1 MAEDHDINGS
11 GNGNG
16 KISYTIRELLNELKV
31 LVNAI
36 DQKLD
41 NKAERSVVDGLE
53 KRVVTIEVQRT
64 AEGAWGN
71 QLISEFRDLQKAHGE
86 MKIAM
91 NSLETSKKDK
101 EAFNLMWVPI
111 AVGFLLDLALLY
123 LAFKH

>member
-1 MAEDHDINGS
+1 MTEDQE

-16 KISYTIRELLNELKV
+16 RISFTVRELLTELKLMV
-31 LVNAI
+31 IAI

-41 NKAERSVVDGLE
+41 NKAEKSIVDGLE
-53 KRVVTIEVQRT
+53 KRVVIIEVQRNS
-64 AEGAWGN
+64 ESAWGN
-71 QLISEFRDLQKAHGE
+71 QVIQEFRELQKAHGE

-111 AVGFLLDLALLY
+111 AIGFLLNLALLY
-123 LAFKH
+123 LSFKH

>member
-16 KISYTIRELLNELKV
+16 KISYTIRELLNELKI

-41 NKAERSVVDGLE
+41 NKAEKAVVDNLE

-71 QLISEFRDLQKAHGE
+71 QLVTEFRELQKGHAE
-86 MKIAM
+86 LKLDI
-91 NSLETSKKDK
+91 NSMQTSKKDK
-101 EAFNLMWVPI
+101 EGFSLLWVPI
-111 AVGFLLDLALLY
+111 IVNFGLNIALLY
-123 LAFKH
+123 LSFKH